1 MEQALMVAL
10 QKESNLENFV
20 FFSSNPKYFDLLGFD
35 T

>member
-1 MEQALMVAL
+1 MEQASMVLL

-20 FFSSNPKYFDLLGFD
+20 FFSSSPKYLDLIGFD